1 MRGDTVQGSLVF
13 EQETED
19 GPTTIKGE
27 LHGLSEGK
35 HGIAIHV
42 FGDLTDGAQ
51 NIGEHFN
58 PFCKNHG
65 APEDEERHV
74 GSLGNIIANAEG
86 TAKIHIED
94 KQVKLI
100 GPYSII
106 GRSVSVCE
114 KEDDHGKG
122 GHPSSLTN
130 GNVGAVVAAGV
141 VGIGSA

>member
-1 MRGDTVQGSLVF
+1 MRGDAVQGTLIF

-27 LHGLSEGK
+27 VQGISEGK
-35 HGIAIHV
+35 HGVAIHV
-42 FGDLTDGAQ
+42 FGDLSEGAQ
-51 NIGEHFN
+51 KIGEHFN

-74 GSLGNIIANAEG
+74 GSLGNIIATAEG

-106 GRSVSVCE
+106 GRSVAIGE
-114 KEDDHGKG
+114 KEDDLGKG

-130 GNVGAVVAAGV
+130 GNVGAIVACGV
-141 VGIGSA
+141 VGIGA